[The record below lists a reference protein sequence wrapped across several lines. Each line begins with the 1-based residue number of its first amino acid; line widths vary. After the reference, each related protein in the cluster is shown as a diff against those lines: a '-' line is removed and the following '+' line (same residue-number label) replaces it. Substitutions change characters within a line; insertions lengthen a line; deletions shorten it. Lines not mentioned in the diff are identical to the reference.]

1 MQAPQ
6 ADWHSLP
13 DLPLFLQ
20 PAYLDAACGAEGWG
34 VAVARD
40 GEGRVRGIWPYE
52 RTRRWGLTVLR
63 TPSLTPWL
71 GPWLAPPETPLR
83 ATRLVDWQ
91 WRTYGD
97 LLDQLPRAAHI
108 SIRCPRQ
115 LANGMPFQRAGWQQR
130 VRYTYVLRDLRD
142 KEALW
147 AGLRPEVRNKVRK
160 AEGQLELRPAQ
171 DIEAYWPLVEASFR
185 HRGARI
191 DFERA
196 AFERLAAWLVGSGAG
211 RLTLAVDAQGRAH
224 AGQLSCRDGRSCYN
238 QLLVSDPALRQSGA
252 AALLLWSSIRQS
264 AEEGCTAF
272 DFAGSHLP
280 GIEGFLRAFGGS
292 PEPYYWLT
300 RQRRWL
306 AAASA
311 LRDVLRGGG

>member
-13 DLPLFLQ
+13 HLPLFLQ
-20 PAYLDAACGAEGWG
+20 PAYLDAACGAGGWS

-52 RTRRWGLTVLR
+52 RVRRWGVAVLR
-63 TPSLTPWL
+63 TPPLTPWL
-71 GPWLAPPETPLR
+71 GPWLVPPEATLR

-97 LLDQLPRAAHI
+97 LLAQLPGAAHI

-115 LANGMPFQRAGWQQR
+115 LANGMPFQHAGWQQR
-130 VRYTYVLRDLRD
+130 VRYTYVLRELQDTA
-142 KEALW
+142 ALW
-147 AGLRPEVRNKVRK
+147 AGLRPEARNKVRK
-160 AEGQLELRPAQ
+160 AEGQLSIITAR

-191 DFERA
+191 DFGRG
-196 AFERLAAWLVGSGAG
+196 AFERLANWLISSGSGQ
-211 RLTLAVDAQGRAH
+211 LTLAVDAQGRAH
-224 AGQLSCRDGRSCYN
+224 AGQLCCRDGQTTYN

-306 AAASA
+306 SAAMA
-311 LRDVLRGGG
+311 LRAAWRNG